1 MQYCVIKQNVK
12 KTCNTQQIMTLRY
25 FMIPNYRYVNIN
37 VLNQSN
43 TSVTSQ
49 VFSVADDFIHG
60 HVCF

>member
-1 MQYCVIKQNVK
+1 
-12 KTCNTQQIMTLRY
+12 
-25 FMIPNYRYVNIN
+25 MIPNYRYVNIN